1 MELDILAAQ
10 TNDLG
15 TLPIKKLLLRL
26 AAPAILAQLINVL
39 YNIVDRIYIG
49 NMQGI
54 GHLAL
59 TGVGLTFPIIT
70 LISAFAAM
78 IGMGGAPLMSMSLG
92 EKNMVRAQKI
102 LSTCMAALI
111 VLAVV
116 LTAVFMIWK
125 RPFLFAFGASGDT
138 ISYADEYISIYLLG
152 SVFVMISLGLNSFI
166 TAQGFSKMGMLTVL
180 IGAAANIVLDPIFIF
195 VFQLG
200 VRGAAIA
207 TVISQGISAAWVL
220 LFLFGKKATVKLRRK
235 TFQFEWKVLLSVVA
249 LGISPFIMQSTES
262 LVMIVLNSQL
272 QRYGN
277 DYYVGAMT
285 IISSVSQITM
295 MPLMGLA
302 QGAQPII
309 SYNYGAGQ
317 LGRVRQGYRLLI
329 RVCVIYATI
338 LWLSCMLIPQIFIR
352 IFNSDPQLVS
362 TAVPALRIQMGMIF
376 AMGVQNSC
384 QQSFLA
390 LGQAKISVFL
400 ALLRTVILLIPLALI
415 FPLFMGVNGVFYAQ
429 PVADILAATSTAI
442 CFALFCKKH
451 LHKQEET
458 SAE

>member
-1 MELDILAAQ
+1 
-10 TNDLG
+10 
-15 TLPIKKLLLRL
+15 
-26 AAPAILAQLINVL
+26 
-39 YNIVDRIYIG
+39 
-49 NMQGI
+49 
-54 GHLAL
+54 
-59 TGVGLTFPIIT
+59 
-70 LISAFAAM
+70 
-78 IGMGGAPLMSMSLG
+78 
-92 EKNMVRAQKI
+92 
-102 LSTCMAALI
+102 
-111 VLAVV
+111 
-116 LTAVFMIWK
+116 
-125 RPFLFAFGASGDT
+125 
-138 ISYADEYISIYLLG
+138 
-152 SVFVMISLGLNSFI
+152 
-166 TAQGFSKMGMLTVL
+166 
-180 IGAAANIVLDPIFIF
+180 
-195 VFQLG
+195 
-200 VRGAAIA
+200 
-207 TVISQGISAAWVL
+207 
-220 LFLFGKKATVKLRRK
+220 
-235 TFQFEWKVLLSVVA
+235 
-249 LGISPFIMQSTES
+249 
-262 LVMIVLNSQL
+262 MIVLNSQL

-400 ALLRTVILLIPLALI
+400 ALLRKVILLIPLALI